1 MGRSCTAA
9 VKSWMGNA
17 CIVYTTGG
25 RKRNTQNTKLY
36 TIKKL
41 KEKYSLETSVTIVI
55 EMEKGNGPE
64 DAQQ

>member
-1 MGRSCTAA
+1 MNRLQVILFS
-9 VKSWMGNA
+9 
-17 CIVYTTGG
+17 
-25 RKRNTQNTKLY
+25 KLD

-64 DAQQ
+64 IVLLKENTEFLSLIGAEVGFDLYID

>member
-1 MGRSCTAA
+1 
-9 VKSWMGNA
+9 MGNA